1 MTTKEYRNLARRL
14 AVRGIEA
21 YKQRLIYEEDL
32 FSGEDKRHI
41 LEQIDVIKDSIK
53 FDKVAELERELA
65 KERKKS
71 KDLQAR
77 LDWLHSLN
85 DCDEEFENEEEWKKA
100 IRLSKEELIEWLNE
114 MYKDEEV
121 NREIIKQYE
130 ENYGVG
136 TEKIERAIYDPKTM
150 EQKVEFYTKI
160 KAKNFEYFRN
170 W

>member
-1 MTTKEYRNLARRL
+1 MTTKEHKEMARRL

-32 FSGEDKRHI
+32 LNGEDKRHI
-41 LEQIDVIKDSIK
+41 LEQIDVIRDNIK

-85 DCDEEFENEEEWKKA
+85 DCDEEFE
-100 IRLSKEELIEWLNE
+100 
-114 MYKDEEV
+114 M
-121 NREIIKQYE
+121 
-130 ENYGVG
+130 
-136 TEKIERAIYDPKTM
+136 
-150 EQKVEFYTKI
+150 
-160 KAKNFEYFRN
+160 
-170 W
+170 

>member
-32 FSGEDKRHI
+32 FNGEDKRII
-41 LEQIDVIKDSIK
+41 LEQIDVIRDSIK

-85 DCDEEFENEEEWKKA
+85 DCDEEFE
-100 IRLSKEELIEWLNE
+100 L
-114 MYKDEEV
+114 
-121 NREIIKQYE
+121 
-130 ENYGVG
+130 
-136 TEKIERAIYDPKTM
+136 
-150 EQKVEFYTKI
+150 
-160 KAKNFEYFRN
+160 
-170 W
+170 

>member
-1 MTTKEYRNLARRL
+1 MTTKEHRNLARRL

-32 FSGEDKRHI
+32 FNGEDKRRI
-41 LEQIDVIKDSIK
+41 LEQIDVIRDGIK

-85 DCDEEFENEEEWKKA
+85 DCDEEFE
-100 IRLSKEELIEWLNE
+100 
-114 MYKDEEV
+114 M
-121 NREIIKQYE
+121 
-130 ENYGVG
+130 
-136 TEKIERAIYDPKTM
+136 
-150 EQKVEFYTKI
+150 
-160 KAKNFEYFRN
+160 
-170 W
+170 

>member
-1 MTTKEYRNLARRL
+1 M
-14 AVRGIEA
+14 
-21 YKQRLIYEEDL
+21 
-32 FSGEDKRHI
+32 
-41 LEQIDVIKDSIK
+41 
-53 FDKVAELERELA
+53 
-65 KERKKS
+65 
-71 KDLQAR
+71 
-77 LDWLHSLN
+77 
-85 DCDEEFENEEEWKKA
+85 NEEEWKKA